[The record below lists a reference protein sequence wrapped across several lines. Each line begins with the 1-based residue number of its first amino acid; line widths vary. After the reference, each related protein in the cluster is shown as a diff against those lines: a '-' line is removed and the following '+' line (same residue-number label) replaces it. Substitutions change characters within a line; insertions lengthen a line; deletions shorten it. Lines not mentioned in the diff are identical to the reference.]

1 MEGNEKGS
9 AVRPAGAPMVS
20 VEPPSWAH
28 ARQVQPSGGS
38 SASDSP
44 AAEVVGQAREAGS
57 ELVAGARERARTEV
71 GRRSTWAGERVTAM
85 AGDTRDVA
93 DMLREKGKETPA
105 RMADDAAARIE
116 AFGRYLQESDTDR
129 IIADARGFARRQPAA
144 VVAGAAAL
152 GLAVG
157 RLLKASSPESPRR
170 DGDHG

>member
-28 ARQVQPSGGS
+28 SRQSSPTGS
-38 SASDSP
+38 HSP

-57 ELVAGARERARTEV
+57 EIVAGARERARTEV

-85 AGDTRDVA
+85 AGDTREVA
-93 DMLREKGKETPA
+93 DMLRQKGKETPA
-105 RMADDAAARIE
+105 RLADDAAERIE
-116 AFGRYLQESDTDR
+116 AFGTYLQESDTDR

-144 VVAGAAAL
+144 VVAGAAAI

-157 RLLKASSPESPRR
+157 RLLKASSPDSTWK
-170 DGDHG
+170 DGDRG